1 MKSYLKFILH
11 RLLWSVFVLIGLS
24 ILIFSIARIMPGD
37 AATMALGTRATEEA
51 KEAYRER
58 NHLNDP
64 LPVQYAYW
72 LKDALSGDFGNSTQ
86 TKRPVVEDVKE
97 YLPATLELIV
107 FAAILEIVGGITLG
121 VLSARYEGGWFDD
134 VIRVVSYLG
143 IAMPSFV
150 WAILF
155 MLAFSYAIPLMP
167 TLGRLDVGIAQ
178 PAAVTGFL
186 ILDSLLAGNGAAA
199 ANALKH
205 LVMPA
210 AALALA
216 GIAQSARITRGSMLE
231 NGKKDSVG
239 SEIAAGMPLRRVYGK
254 YILKSS
260 ATPAVSII
268 ALDIAAML
276 GNAFLVETI
285 YSFPGLS
292 KYGVNAILNKDLNA
306 IVAVVLIIGVTF
318 LVVNILVDL
327 ITAYLDPRVRL

>member
-11 RLLWSVFVLIGLS
+11 RLLWSVFVLAGLS

-58 NHLNDP
+58 NHLNEP
-64 LPVQYAYW
+64 FPVQYVYW
-72 LKDALSGDFGNSTQ
+72 LKDALSGDFGQSTQ
-86 TKRPVVEDVKE
+86 TKRPVVQDVQE
-97 YLPATLELIV
+97 YLPATLELV
-107 FAAILEIVGGITLG
+107 LFAAALEIIFGILLG
-121 VLSARYEGGWFDD
+121 VLSARYEGGWFDNF
-134 VIRVVSYLG
+134 IRVVSYLG

-150 WAILF
+150 WGILF
-155 MLAFSYAIPLMP
+155 MLAFSYAIPIMP
-167 TLGRLDVGIAQ
+167 AIGRIDVGIVQ
-178 PAAVTGFL
+178 PPTVTGFL
-186 ILDSLLAGNGAAA
+186 ILDSLIAGNGAAA
-199 ANALKH
+199 LNALKH

-210 AALALA
+210 AALSLA
-216 GIAQSARITRGSMLE
+216 GISQSARITRGSMLE
-231 NGKKDSVG
+231 NMKKDSVG
-239 SEIAAGMPLRRVYGK
+239 SEIASGMPLRRVYGK

-260 ATPAVSII
+260 ATPTVSII
-268 ALDIAAML
+268 GLDIAAML

-285 YSFPGLS
+285 YNFPGLS

-318 LVVNILVDL
+318 LIVNILVDL